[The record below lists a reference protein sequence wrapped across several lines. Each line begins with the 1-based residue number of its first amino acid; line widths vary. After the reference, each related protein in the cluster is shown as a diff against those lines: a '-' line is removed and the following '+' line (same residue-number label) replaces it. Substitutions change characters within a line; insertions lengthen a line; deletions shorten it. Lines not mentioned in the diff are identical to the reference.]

1 LRTNLELPYGNGKMD
16 FSMPSGNLAAVLS
29 PAAVLKVPDTV
40 AEVHRALASP
50 IGCPPLKELVTPGSR
65 VVLLCDDN
73 TRLTPA
79 HIILPA
85 ILDQLAEAGVQ
96 AQNIK
101 ILMALGTHR
110 PMTPAE
116 LREKLGEAVLA
127 RVEAINHDFR
137 NPAALYDFGLTANGT
152 PVKVNRLVLEADVAI
167 GIGSIVPHHIP
178 GYSGGAKIVQ
188 PGICGEDTTAA
199 THLLSVRTRRNMLG
213 ITENAVREEM
223 EDIAERAGV
232 RYVFNMVLDRG
243 GRVVKAFFG
252 DMRQAF
258 RAGVETSRGVFG
270 ICAPG
275 RTPIVLAS
283 SHPCDLEF
291 WQAHKTLYPCDML
304 VEEGGTIIIVTP
316 CPEGVAVTHP
326 DLLHFAAQSPED
338 IDAQI
343 REGRIADQV
352 AGALALAWAK
362 VRRHAEVCLV
372 SHGVSPQD
380 AAALGFTHAATVAE
394 ALERAWAR
402 LENQALVT
410 VLTHGADTLPLLPN
424 ELAADGNGGT

>member
-1 LRTNLELPYGNGKMD
+1 MNCQINLPYGTDKLT
-16 FSMPSGNLAAVLS
+16 FHIPEEKIAAVLS
-29 PAAVLKVPDTV
+29 PGGVEEIPPTQEEIL
-40 AEVHRALASP
+40 RALANP
-50 IGCPPLKELVTPGSR
+50 IGCQALSKIGSPTTK
-65 VVLLCDDN
+65 VVILCDDN

-79 HIILPA
+79 NLIVPA
-85 ILDQLAEAGVQ
+85 MLQELAGAGVRKE
-96 AQNIK
+96 NMK
-101 ILMALGTHR
+101 IIMALGTHR
-110 PMTPAE
+110 PMTPEE
-116 LREKLGEAVLA
+116 LKHKLGAGVVAE
-127 RVEAINHDFR
+127 VEVINHDFR
-137 NPAALYDFGLTANGT
+137 NPAALHDFGLTENGT
-152 PVKVNRLVLEADVAI
+152 PVKVNRLVLAADVVI

-213 ITENAVREEM
+213 IVENRVREEM
-223 EDIAERAGV
+223 EAIADKAGV
-232 RYVFNMVLDRG
+232 KYVFNTVLDPQ

-252 DMRQAF
+252 DIRQAF
-258 RAGVETSRGVFG
+258 RAGVETSRRVYG
-270 ICAPG
+270 IPAPG

-304 VEEGGTIIIVTP
+304 VEEGGSIIIVTP

-326 DLLHFAAQSPED
+326 EMLEFAGQSPED

-343 REGRIADQV
+343 EEGIIKDKV

-372 SHGVSPQD
+372 SHGIGPEM
-380 AAALGFTHAATVAE
+380 AAKLGFKHAATVEE
-394 ALERAWAR
+394 ALDQAWERLGKGAK
-402 LENQALVT
+402 VT
-410 VLTHGADTLPLLPN
+410 VLTHGADTLPLLP
-424 ELAADGNGGT
+424 EDV

>member
-1 LRTNLELPYGNGKMD
+1 MPYGQNEISFTIPFNSLVAILRPT
-16 FSMPSGNLAAVLS
+16 FSM
-29 PAAVLKVPDTV
+29 KVNNPL
-40 AEVHRALASP
+40 EEIIYALEHP
-50 IGCPPLKELVTPGSR
+50 VGCPPLKDLISPGKN

-79 HIILPA
+79 NLIVPIILRE
-85 ILDQLAEAGVQ
+85 LASGGVRKE
-96 AQNIK
+96 NIK

-110 PMTPAE
+110 PMTLGE
-116 LREKLGEAVLA
+116 LQQKLGAEVLGQ
-127 RVEAINHDFR
+127 VEVINHDFR
-137 NPAALYDFGLTANGT
+137 NPMALYDFGLTANGT
-152 PVKVNRLVLEADVAI
+152 PVKVNRLVLEADVVI

-213 ITENAVREEM
+213 VVENKVREEM
-223 EDIAERAGV
+223 EVIADRAGV
-232 RYVFNMVLDRG
+232 KYIFNTVLDPQ

-252 DMRQAF
+252 DIRQAF
-258 RAGVETSRGVFG
+258 RAGVEISRQVYG
-270 ICAPG
+270 IPAPG

-283 SHPCDLEF
+283 SHPCDIEF

-326 DLLHFAAQSPED
+326 EMLEFAGQSPED

-343 REGRIADQV
+343 EEGIIKDKV

-362 VRRHAEVCLV
+362 VRQHAEVCLV
-372 SHGVSPQD
+372 SDGIKAEV
-380 AAALGFTHAATVAE
+380 AAKLGFKHADTVEE
-394 ALERAWAR
+394 ALDRAWAR
-402 LENQALVT
+402 LGKGAGVT
-410 VLTHGADTLPLLPN
+410 VLTHGADTLPLLP
-424 ELAADGNGGT
+424 EDG

>member
-1 LRTNLELPYGNGKMD
+1 MKKISLQMPYGQNEISFTIPFNSLVAILRPT
-16 FSMPSGNLAAVLS
+16 FSM
-29 PAAVLKVPDTV
+29 KVNNPL
-40 AEVHRALASP
+40 EEIIYALEHP
-50 IGCPPLKELVTPGSR
+50 VGCPPLKDLISPGKN

-79 HIILPA
+79 NLIVPIILRE
-85 ILDQLAEAGVQ
+85 LASGGVRKE
-96 AQNIK
+96 NIK

-110 PMTPAE
+110 PMTLGE
-116 LREKLGEAVLA
+116 LQQKLGAEVLGQ
-127 RVEAINHDFR
+127 VEVINHDFR
-137 NPAALYDFGLTANGT
+137 NPMALYDFGLTANGT
-152 PVKVNRLVLEADVAI
+152 PVKVNRLVLEADVVI

-213 ITENAVREEM
+213 VVENKVREEM
-223 EDIAERAGV
+223 EVIADRAGV
-232 RYVFNMVLDRG
+232 KYIFNTVLDPQ

-252 DMRQAF
+252 DIRQAF
-258 RAGVETSRGVFG
+258 RAGVEISRQVYG
-270 ICAPG
+270 IPAPG

-283 SHPCDLEF
+283 SHPCDIEF

-326 DLLHFAAQSPED
+326 EMLEFAGQSPED

-343 REGRIADQV
+343 EEGIIKDKV

-362 VRRHAEVCLV
+362 VRQHAEVCLV
-372 SHGVSPQD
+372 SDGIKAEV
-380 AAALGFTHAATVAE
+380 AAKLGFKHADTVEE
-394 ALERAWAR
+394 ALDRAWAR
-402 LENQALVT
+402 LGKGAGVT
-410 VLTHGADTLPLLPN
+410 VLTHGADTLPLLP
-424 ELAADGNGGT
+424 EDG

>member
-1 LRTNLELPYGNGKMD
+1 VKKISLQMPYGQNEISFTIPFNSLVAILRPT
-16 FSMPSGNLAAVLS
+16 FSM
-29 PAAVLKVPDTV
+29 KVNNPL
-40 AEVHRALASP
+40 EEIIYALEHP
-50 IGCPPLKELVTPGSR
+50 VGCPPLKDLISPGKN

-79 HIILPA
+79 NLIVPIILRE
-85 ILDQLAEAGVQ
+85 LASGGVRKE
-96 AQNIK
+96 NIK

-110 PMTPAE
+110 PMTLGE
-116 LREKLGEAVLA
+116 LQQKLGAEVLGQ
-127 RVEAINHDFR
+127 VEVINHDFR
-137 NPAALYDFGLTANGT
+137 NPMALYDFGLTANGT
-152 PVKVNRLVLEADVAI
+152 PVKVNRLVLEADVVI

-213 ITENAVREEM
+213 VVENKVREEM
-223 EDIAERAGV
+223 EVIADRAGV
-232 RYVFNMVLDRG
+232 KYIFNTVLDPQ

-252 DMRQAF
+252 DIRQAF
-258 RAGVETSRGVFG
+258 RAGVEISRQVYG
-270 ICAPG
+270 IPAPG

-283 SHPCDLEF
+283 SHPCDIEF

-326 DLLHFAAQSPED
+326 EMLEFAGQSPED

-343 REGRIADQV
+343 EEGIIKDKV

-362 VRRHAEVCLV
+362 VRQHAEVCLV
-372 SHGVSPQD
+372 SDGIKAEV
-380 AAALGFTHAATVAE
+380 AAKLGFKHADTVEE
-394 ALERAWAR
+394 ALDRAWAR
-402 LENQALVT
+402 LGKGAGVT
-410 VLTHGADTLPLLPN
+410 VLTHGADTLPLLP
-424 ELAADGNGGT
+424 EDG

>member
-1 LRTNLELPYGNGKMD
+1 MKKISLQMPYGQNEISFTIPFNSLVAILRPT
-16 FSMPSGNLAAVLS
+16 FSM
-29 PAAVLKVPDTV
+29 KVNNPL
-40 AEVHRALASP
+40 EEIIYALEHP
-50 IGCPPLKELVTPGSR
+50 VGCPPLKDLISPGKN

-79 HIILPA
+79 NLIVPIILRE
-85 ILDQLAEAGVQ
+85 LASGGVRKE
-96 AQNIK
+96 NIK

-110 PMTPAE
+110 PMTLGE
-116 LREKLGEAVLA
+116 LQQKLGAEVLGQ
-127 RVEAINHDFR
+127 VEVINHDFR
-137 NPAALYDFGLTANGT
+137 NPMALYDFGLTANGT
-152 PVKVNRLVLEADVAI
+152 PVKVNRLVLEADVVI

-213 ITENAVREEM
+213 MVENKVREEM
-223 EDIAERAGV
+223 EAIADKAGV
-232 RYVFNMVLDRG
+232 KYVFNTILDPR

-252 DMRQAF
+252 DIRQAF
-258 RAGVETSRGVFG
+258 RAGVEISRQVYG
-270 ICAPG
+270 IPAPG

-283 SHPCDLEF
+283 SHPCDIEF

-326 DLLHFAAQSPED
+326 EMLEFAGQSPED

-343 REGRIADQV
+343 EEGIIKDKV

-362 VRRHAEVCLV
+362 VRQHAEVCLV
-372 SHGVSPQD
+372 SDGIKAEV
-380 AAALGFTHAATVAE
+380 AAKLGFKHADTVEE
-394 ALERAWAR
+394 ALDRAWAR
-402 LENQALVT
+402 LGKGAGVT
-410 VLTHGADTLPLLPN
+410 VLTHGADTLPLLP
-424 ELAADGNGGT
+424 EDG

>member
-1 LRTNLELPYGNGKMD
+1 MSRISLPYGSNKLI
-16 FSMPSGNLAAVLS
+16 FHIPEEKISALLS
-29 PAAVLKVPDTV
+29 PAELIEIPPVQETI
-40 AEVHRALASP
+40 AEALANP
-50 IGCPPLKELVTPGSR
+50 IGCQKLEKIVSSETR

-73 TRLTPA
+73 TRLTPTDL
-79 HIILPA
+79 IVPA
-85 ILDQLAEAGVQ
+85 ILKELARGGVRKE
-96 AQNIK
+96 NIK

-110 PMTPAE
+110 PMTQEE
-116 LREKLGEAVLA
+116 LKQKLGAEVVAKIEVT
-127 RVEAINHDFR
+127 NHDFR

-152 PVKVNRLVLEADVAI
+152 PVKVNRLVLEADVVI

-213 ITENAVREEM
+213 IVENKVREEM
-223 EDIAERAGV
+223 EAIADKAGV
-232 RYVFNMVLDRG
+232 KYVFNTILDPR

-252 DMRQAF
+252 DIRQAF
-258 RAGVETSRGVFG
+258 RAGVETSRRVYG
-270 ICAPG
+270 IPVPG

-304 VEEGGTIIIVTP
+304 VEEGGSIIIVTP
-316 CPEGVAVTHP
+316 CQEGVAVTHP
-326 DLLHFAAQSPED
+326 EMMEFAGQGPED

-343 REGRIADQV
+343 EEGIIKDKV

-362 VRRHAEVCLV
+362 VRQHAEVCLV
-372 SHGVSPQD
+372 SHGIGPEM
-380 AAALGFTHAATVAE
+380 ATKLGFRHAATVEE
-394 ALERAWAR
+394 ALDRAWAR
-402 LENQALVT
+402 LGKEAKVT
-410 VLTHGADTLPLLPN
+410 VLTHGADTLPLLPS
-424 ELAADGNGGT
+424 T